1 MYRQYLENHHYYI
14 RVVSESCVF
23 VQYFQFRDLV
33 RERFRFFCWAEISI
47 WCNMSLTHLFTDSGT
62 LHLVLNKAK
71 SSLSVTTV
79 LTSAYKVKSSRLSVT
94 RVLCMQSPLRWAF
107 TTPCTAMSAC
117 FQFFSTLQV
126 SFNCKA
132 WGSIAKTL
140 KQYHHKR
147 QKTEL
152 HTGFC

>member
-33 RERFRFFCWAEISI
+33 RERFQFFCWAEISI

-62 LHLVLNKAK
+62 LHLVLNKVK

-79 LTSAYKVKSSRLSVT
+79 LTSDYKVKSSRLSVT
-94 RVLCMQSPLRWAF
+94 TVLCMQSPLRWAL
-107 TTPCTAMSAC
+107 PLHA
-117 FQFFSTLQV
+117 LQCQHV
-126 SFNCKA
+126 FRSFPHCRWA
-132 WGSIAKTL
+132 SIAKTL
-140 KQYHHKR
+140 KKQYHHKR
-147 QKTEL
+147 LKTEL